1 MVNCAICGTPGVNK
15 STCPIVLKNHS
26 EANWK
31 KHHKADR
38 KKPKLKIVKPKPSQP
53 KPSQPKPSQ
62 PKPSQP
68 KPSQPKPS
76 QPKKGFDNPYI
87 KKSALAQK
95 VKNKVVEKIQKAKQI
110 VLTGNELKHFFIA
123 FDNPDSFSVKINR
136 TEGYI
141 KEINKTL
148 QLIVDIYVELS
159 KLKVDR
165 VDYFSKPTGNAK
177 TYIDILTGAKNKL
190 IEFIV
195 KHNDGGGGGV
205 RDRISF
211 DQPLDTMIKDMEFM
225 QTMNNLNKLNKLT
238 LLPSVPTTEPS
249 LPKVIKEKKAIA
261 LPGRKTKKRR
271 RTKKKSRK
279 TKKKSRRK

>member
-15 STCPIVLKNHS
+15 STCPLVLKNPS

-38 KKPKLKIVKPKPSQP
+38 KKPKLKIVKPKPSTPKPSTP
-53 KPSQPKPSQ
+53 KPSQPKTSQ
-62 PKPSQP
+62 PKPST
-68 KPSQPKPS
+68 PKPS

-225 QTMNNLNKLNKLT
+225 QTMNNLNKLT

-249 LPKVIKEKKAIA
+249 LPKAVKEKKAIA

-271 RTKKKSRK
+271 STKKKSRK
-279 TKKKSRRK
+279 KSRKK